1 MVVRVAK
8 RADIPETLEH
18 QMLMNNAVSAGLS
31 WIPLAGDVFLQIWK
45 ANSRN
50 SALLRAHL
58 EERGR
63 ERLAGGAGGMQTI
76 SGSTPASTGT
86 VRGSA
91 RGAPKAPPTAVGVGR
106 MPREESAV

>member
-1 MVVRVAK
+1 
-8 RADIPETLEH
+8 
-18 QMLMNNAVSAGLS
+18 MLMNNAVSAGLS

-63 ERLAGGAGGMQTI
+63 ERLAADSGAAMQI
-76 SGSTPASTGT
+76 ASGSTAAT
-86 VRGSA
+86 V
-91 RGAPKAPPTAVGVGR
+91 GAQTLV
-106 MPREESAV
+106 